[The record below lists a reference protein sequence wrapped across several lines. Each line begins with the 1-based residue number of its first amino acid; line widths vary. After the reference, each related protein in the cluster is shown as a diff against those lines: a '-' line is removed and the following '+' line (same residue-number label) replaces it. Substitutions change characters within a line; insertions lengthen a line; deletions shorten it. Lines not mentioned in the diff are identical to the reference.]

1 MIISGLCT
9 SRPLLTRYVF
19 SPLFKNYLCKDSMQC
34 DYLAHALLAL
44 SASHLDKITTG
55 GFTTTAQ
62 SHRFSAIKGLNNALH
77 QPVTTAEEGDSILA
91 TCYALLMQSW
101 YMDDGLA
108 TFLILTRSCD
118 SVTRRIQSQNAGSIL
133 AEENLDS
140 RMERVQMR
148 LNGVPTFNTECLY
161 SAVSSLDALRPY
173 CYQTFE
179 NKLLASLQGSFISL
193 AHSPVQGM
201 INMKSSVL
209 LR

>member
-1 MIISGLCT
+1 MTISGLCT
-9 SRPLLTRYVF
+9 SHPLLTRYAF
-19 SPLFKNYLCKDSMQC
+19 SPFFKNHICKDSMQC

-62 SHRFSAIKGLNNALH
+62 SHRFSALKGLNNALH
-77 QPVTTAEEGDSILA
+77 QPVTTAEQGDSILA

-118 SVTRRIQSQNAGSIL
+118 SVTRRIRSQNAGSIL

-148 LNGVPTFNTECLY
+148 LNGLPAFKTECLCT
-161 SAVSSLDALRPY
+161 AVSSLNALRPY
-173 CYQTFE
+173 CNQTFE
-179 NKLLASLQGSFISL
+179 NKLLASLQDSFISL

-201 INMKSSVL
+201 INMKTSVL
-209 LR
+209 L